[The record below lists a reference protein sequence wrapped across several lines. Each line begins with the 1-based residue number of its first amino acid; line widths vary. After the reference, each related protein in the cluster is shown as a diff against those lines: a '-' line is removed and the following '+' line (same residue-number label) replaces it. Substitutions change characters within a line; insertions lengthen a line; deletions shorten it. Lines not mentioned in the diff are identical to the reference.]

1 MNPKPASP
9 MQRATPSGARSILA
23 PSASSRSADP
33 DRLVAERLP
42 CLATAQPAPAA
53 ISAAV
58 VDTLNVVRPPP
69 VPAVSSRSSRSQR
82 TGVASSRIVRAKPS
96 SSSSVSPFVRS
107 AIKKPAISTSPTS
120 PAMIRRSTAAAP
132 SAERSCPDAM
142 ASIAAVSVGSGKEVR
157 EQLLAGVGQHR
168 LGVELDALGGQL
180 AMADAHKHAATVR
193 GRLEAVGQA
202 LLVDD
207 ERVVAADLQRVV
219 EPFVDR
225 AAVVVDRRGLAMHR
239 HVADHLATERLGQR
253 LVAQAHAE
261 RGHAGLGE
269 AAHRLDRDA

>member
-9 MQRATPSGARSILA
+9 MQRATPGGSRSILA

-82 TGVASSRIVRAKPS
+82 TGVASSRIVRARPS
-96 SSSSVSPFVRS
+96 ISSSVSPFVRS
-107 AIKKPAISTSPTS
+107 AIRKPAISTSPTS

-132 SAERSCPDAM
+132 SADRSSPDAS
-142 ASIAAVSVGSGKEVR
+142 ASIAAVSVGSGNAEEVR
-157 EQLLAGVGQHR
+157 EQLLAGIGQHR
-168 LGVELDALGGQL
+168 LRVELDALGRQL
-180 AMADAHKHAATVR
+180 AMADAHQHAAAAR

-202 LLVDD
+202 LRLDD
-207 ERVVAADLQRVV
+207 QRVVAADLQGVF
-219 EPFVDR
+219 EAFVDG
-225 AAVVVDRRGLAMHR
+225 AAVVIDGRRLAVH
-239 HVADHLATERLGQR
+239 R
-253 LVAQAHAE
+253 LVA
-261 RGHAGLGE
+261 
-269 AAHRLDRDA
+269 DD